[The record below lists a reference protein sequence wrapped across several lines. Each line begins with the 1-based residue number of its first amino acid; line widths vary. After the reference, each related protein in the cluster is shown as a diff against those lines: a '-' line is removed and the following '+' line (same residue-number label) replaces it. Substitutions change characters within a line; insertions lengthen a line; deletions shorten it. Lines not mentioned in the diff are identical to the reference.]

1 MIYLSEVFLFNL
13 AKWLALWVV
22 YLFFVAVG
30 FQAINKWRRE
40 KMQRILELQQDTEKR
55 LRMRIVAEDLERIG
69 RYEEASILYEESGEL
84 EKAREIVKMSY

>member
-40 KMQRILELQQDTEKR
+40 KMQRILELQ
-55 LRMRIVAEDLERIG
+55 
-69 RYEEASILYEESGEL
+69 YEEASILYEESGEL
-84 EKAREIVKMSY
+84 EKARQCGMLADYVEFNQQYG